1 MFMYHFFHSS
11 HVTAFV
17 YPQYSGAFFFG
28 SFGETTKDGICLLFL
43 QGIFI
48 LVHCTSLS
56 GNNLYINLQITFKF
70 YQIFIIC
77 CIIRLTIV
85 IPHQHDAP
93 TAMGFPPVLIS
104 CIILLFNPIAAIA
117 IIIKNFDNSLS
128 GWNTSALIPIC
139 TQMVVM
145 IAAPPTTG
153 NIFPRIHDGIAIA
166 RQIRIPLQFFFIKF
180 I

>member
-1 MFMYHFFHSS
+1 MYHFFHSS

-104 CIILLFNPIAAIA
+104 CIILLFNPIAA
-117 IIIKNFDNSLS
+117 
-128 GWNTSALIPIC
+128 
-139 TQMVVM
+139 
-145 IAAPPTTG
+145 PPTTG